1 MISSAAAIIVL
12 GMFITP
18 ICAYDSAAVPYGTS
32 LSDFEPPEEISVRE
46 LTELEGE
53 RAELLS
59 NETML
64 DFSFLNGE
72 FTVEVSGASDDSSL
86 LIADCAEDDALLDV
100 HIINDVQ
107 PENTVHINGSYARA
121 FLWELDDMSP
131 QCESITTK
139 TDYPIIE
146 GVEGDWEVSEDG
158 HTIYSYLGDDTEVV
172 IPNSYMGKRIYTVY
186 NEPAMNALEESV
198 ALADLY
204 KFNIFGGRTDIIS
217 VTLPEGITGIS
228 HCAFAGCE
236 NIASVIPVTD
246 DITLI
251 GNYAFY
257 GCSKMTGGLDLS
269 NIELMG
275 TNGTFMNCSS
285 LDGELILPDKS
296 TIGSCMFYGCS
307 SLRGELA
314 FSERTASIGPYA
326 FENCTSLTG
335 SVDLSGINEL
345 GARAF
350 YGCYGLN
357 GTLTLP
363 SIKTIPYAAFAYCEN
378 LTGELNIPEGVEI
391 IEDFAF
397 SEDDSPAAGYTSLT
411 LPGTLKDIGVCVF
424 QYQTK
429 MRNELIFPEGLEH
442 IGDFAFNHCSGFSNT
457 TVTLPSS
464 LRMIGGDYNVDENTG
479 CGCHVFYNAF
489 MSADAFVADGEY
501 FKSVDGVLYS
511 SDMTRLVAYP
521 PAKTDAEFTVPD
533 GVTHIDE
540 MSLGYSKFTDL
551 YLPDSYILNET
562 VPANVLNSQ
571 ANNLAVALYHYN
583 AIKNVF
589 VSETSQYFTSVDGI
603 VYSKDMK
610 ELWYVPTKKTG
621 TIIVP
626 DGVETIRKGAFYIE
640 HGVNGETYTGVYIPA
655 SVTYIAPEPLTSINL
670 RPLADITV
678 DPANEYYTV
687 TDGKLVQKGV

>member
-1 MISSAAAIIVL
+1 MISSIAAAVTAL
-12 GMFITP
+12 GVFITP
-18 ICAYDSAAVPYGTS
+18 ICAYDSAAADAAP
-32 LSDFEPPEEISVRE
+32 LPECEPPEEVYVGE
-46 LTELEGE
+46 LTELEGAQ
-53 RAELLS
+53 AELLTD
-59 NETML
+59 EAEL

-86 LIADCAEDDALLDV
+86 LIADCGEDGSLLDV

-107 PENTVHINGSYARA
+107 PENTVQINGSYARA

-172 IPNSYMGKRIYTVY
+172 IPNSYRGKRIYTVY
-186 NEPAMNALEESV
+186 NEPAMNSLTEINYVS
-198 ALADLY
+198 DLY
-204 KFNIFGGRTDIIS
+204 PCNIFGGRTDITS
-217 VTLPEGITGIS
+217 VTMSEGITGIS
-228 HCAFAGCE
+228 HCAFVGCE
-236 NIASVIPVTD
+236 NIASDIPVTD

-257 GCSKMTGGLDLS
+257 GCSKMTGDLDLS
-269 NIELMG
+269 NIRSMG
-275 TNGTFMNCSS
+275 VNYTFTNCGS
-285 LDGELILPDKS
+285 LDGELTLPNIS
-296 TIGSCMFYGCS
+296 AMGAYMFYGCS
-307 SLRGELA
+307 SLKGELN
-314 FSERTASIGPYA
+314 FSERTSSIGNCA
-326 FENCTSLTG
+326 FYNCSSLTG
-335 SVDLSGINEL
+335 SLDLSGIKTL
-345 GARAF
+345 GQYAF
-350 YGCYGLN
+350 RNCSGLD

-363 SIKTIPYAAFAYCEN
+363 PIKTIPYAAFAYCEN
-378 LTGELNIPEGVEI
+378 LTGELNIPEGVEVI
-391 IEDFAF
+391 DGFAF
-397 SEDDSPAAGYTSLT
+397 SEDNSPAGGYTSLT
-411 LPGTLKDIGVCVF
+411 LPSTLKEIGAGVF
-424 QYQTK
+424 QHQTK
-429 MRNELIFPEGLEH
+429 MKNELIFPEGLEH
-442 IGDFAFNHCSGFSNT
+442 IGDFAFNHCTGFSNT
-457 TVTLPSS
+457 TVALPSS
-464 LRMIGGDYNVDENTG
+464 LRTIGGDYDVSENTG
-479 CGCHVFYNAF
+479 YGCHVFYNAF
-489 MSADAFVADGEY
+489 MKAAEFAADGEY
-501 FKSVDGVLYS
+501 FKSMDGVLYS

-533 GVTHIDE
+533 GVTHMDE

-562 VPANVLNSQ
+562 VPDNVLNDM
-571 ANNLAVALYHYN
+571 ANNLAVALYHNN

-589 VSETSQYFTSVDGI
+589 VSETNEYFTSVDGI

-610 ELWYVPTKKTG
+610 ELWYVPSKKTG

-640 HGVNGETYTGVYIPA
+640 YSSGGETYTGVHIPA
-655 SVTYIAPEPLTSINL
+655 SVTYIDPENLTSVNK

>member
-86 LIADCAEDDALLDV
+86 LIADCGEDDSLLDV

-146 GVEGDWEVSEDG
+146 GTEGDWEVSEDG

-204 KFNIFGGRTDIIS
+204 KCNIFGGRTDITS
-217 VTLPEGITGIS
+217 VMLPEGITGIS

-464 LRMIGGDYNVDENTG
+464 LRTIGGDYNVAENTG

-610 ELWYVPTKKTG
+610 ELWYVPTKKTE

-655 SVTYIAPEPLTSINL
+655 SVTYIAPETLTSINL

>member
-86 LIADCAEDDALLDV
+86 LIADCGEDDSLLDV

-107 PENTVHINGSYARA
+107 PENTVHINGSHARA

-186 NEPAMNALEESV
+186 NEPAINDLTGSV
-198 ALADLY
+198 AMDELY

-236 NIASVIPVTD
+236 NISSIIPVTD

-378 LTGELNIPEGVEI
+378 LTGELNIPEGVEV

-464 LRMIGGDYNVDENTG
+464 LRTIGGDYNVDENSG

-610 ELWYVPTKKTG
+610 ELWYVPTKKTE

-655 SVTYIAPEPLTSINL
+655 SVTYIAPETLTSINL

>member
-32 LSDFEPPEEISVRE
+32 LSDFEPPEEISVWE

-86 LIADCAEDDALLDV
+86 LIADCAEDGSLLDV

-204 KFNIFGGRTDIIS
+204 KCNIFGGRTDITS

-236 NIASVIPVTD
+236 NIASIIPVTD

-257 GCSKMTGGLDLS
+257 GCSKMIGGLDLS

-314 FSERTASIGPYA
+314 FSERTASIGSYA
-326 FENCTSLTG
+326 FENCTNLTG

-350 YGCYGLN
+350 FGCSGLN

-363 SIKTIPYAAFAYCEN
+363 SIQTIPYAAFAYCEN
-378 LTGELNIPEGVEI
+378 LTGELNIPDGVEV

-411 LPGTLKDIGVCVF
+411 LPGTLKDISVCVF

-464 LRMIGGDYNVDENTG
+464 LRTIGGDYDVSENTG
-479 CGCHVFYNAF
+479 YGCHVFYNAF

-621 TIIVP
+621 TIVVP

-640 HGVNGETYTGVYIPA
+640 YSSGGETYTGVHIPA
-655 SVTYIAPEPLTSINL
+655 SVTYIDPENLTSVNK